1 MESMNQ
7 NGSVRGPPGRPP
19 PPFYPSAPPPY
30 YPPQPMHPTGP
41 APPVAAPYGVPPM
54 TGPFYPP
61 PPAYQESHPGNY
73 PVYQGEHS
81 LYPDISQLPQPE
93 AGNVSTGP
101 LQYGLHGYNSVLGF
115 GASLVAPLDGKPRL
129 DTLHGDTHLHRLPTA
144 PFEPPPPYEAS
155 CYSRTSS
162 SSYHTNP
169 HASSHATLTHP
180 LIPAH
185 PQVSTD
191 GANGKH
197 NIGFSKS
204 SAPLG
209 FVQNIGSSSGAPG
222 QPATS
227 TIAPARPAPPPPQ
240 CQSQPTLAQLGSP
253 GPWSLPAELGQ
264 DSSAPNLKEGQVP
277 PGCVLSWRG
286 GKGLKVF
293 FFQQEGHI
301 VSPQMPLTLN
311 VYKKIGGSPCADD
324 PDLMGVIEVPGCWR
338 LKLRGKNTYVLHTTG
353 TVIQTGN
360 VYVFNDDSTCPVRV
374 VVLQL
379 PLDVTKTM
387 ETDLLALLNE
397 LTDLRNEKEG
407 VVDKITTGVSSV
419 YSDLTK
425 LNTAVKETVPGAH
438 KSTKWLRK
446 GTGSLVKMGGNLVSK
461 GMHLIAEHVP
471 AGDQPQ
477 AETYEESPVHT
488 QLLAALKLF
497 NLSKEEGSIT
507 YV

>member
-93 AGNVSTGP
+93 A
-101 LQYGLHGYNSVLGF
+101 
-115 GASLVAPLDGKPRL
+115 
-129 DTLHGDTHLHRLPTA
+129 
-144 PFEPPPPYEAS
+144 
-155 CYSRTSS
+155 
-162 SSYHTNP
+162 
-169 HASSHATLTHP
+169 
-180 LIPAH
+180 
-185 PQVSTD
+185 
-191 GANGKH
+191 
-197 NIGFSKS
+197 
-204 SAPLG
+204 APLG